1 MILIS
6 LPIFFWKKYI
16 NRKITR
22 EIPKSRIT
30 HTPNRNTP
38 DKAIGMNPTDKIPEM
53 NDVVSIEMMNF
64 AEFLQERIP
73 DKPQI
78 RPITTFAFNTTK
90 YNKNLISFS
99 GISILIVLLVLL
111 GVFAVGSRSSWISH
125 NQGITYVYIN
135 FCCLPV
141 VLPTIYFIK
150 KPNHLIVA
158 MKDLDLC

>member
-1 MILIS
+1 
-6 LPIFFWKKYI
+6 
-16 NRKITR
+16 
-22 EIPKSRIT
+22 
-30 HTPNRNTP
+30 
-38 DKAIGMNPTDKIPEM
+38 MNPTDKIPEM

>member
-1 MILIS
+1 M
-6 LPIFFWKKYI
+6 
-16 NRKITR
+16 NTRITR
-22 EIPKSRIT
+22 EIPRSKIT
-30 HTPNRNTP
+30 HTPNRNAP
-38 DKAIGMNPTDKIPEM
+38 DLDKMPKMNNVEL
-53 NDVVSIEMMNF
+53 IEMMNF

-73 DKPQI
+73 DKPQVL
-78 RPITTFAFNTTK
+78 PITTFAFNTTK

-150 KPNHLIVA
+150 NPNHLIVA

>member
-1 MILIS
+1 LILIS
-6 LPIFFWKKYI
+6 LPIFLWKKYI

-30 HTPNRNTP
+30 HAPNRSTP
-38 DKAIGMNPTDKIPEM
+38 DQVIGMN
-53 NDVVSIEMMNF
+53 DVGSIEMMNF
-64 AEFLQERIP
+64 AESFQERIP

-99 GISILIVLLVLL
+99 GISILILLLVLL

-125 NQGITYVYIN
+125 IQGQIYVYIN
-135 FCCLPV
+135 FCCLPII
-141 VLPTIYFIK
+141 LPTIYFIR

-158 MKDLDLC
+158 MKDLNLC

>member
-1 MILIS
+1 M
-6 LPIFFWKKYI
+6 
-16 NRKITR
+16 TR
-22 EIPKSRIT
+22 NIPKSRIT

-38 DKAIGMNPTDKIPEM
+38 DQVIGMNDFE
-53 NDVVSIEMMNF
+53 SIEMMNF
-64 AEFLQERIP
+64 AESLQERIP
-73 DKPQI
+73 NKPQV
-78 RPITTFAFNTTK
+78 RQITSFAFNTTK

-125 NQGITYVYIN
+125 NQGIIYVYIN

-150 KPNHLIVA
+150 NPNHLIVA

>member
-1 MILIS
+1 M
-6 LPIFFWKKYI
+6 KYI
-16 NRKITR
+16 NTKITR
-22 EIPKSRIT
+22 EIPRSRIT
-30 HTPNRNTP
+30 HAPNRNTP
-38 DKAIGMNPTDKIPEM
+38 DQAIGMIPI
-53 NDVVSIEMMNF
+53 DDIGSIEMMDF
-64 AEFLQERIP
+64 TEFLQERIP
-73 DKPQI
+73 DKPRAQ
-78 RPITTFAFNTTK
+78 PITTIPFNTTK

-99 GISILIVLLVLL
+99 GISILIVLLALL